1 MAASPPNIPHGP
13 GVVRRP
19 NVLRGIVRIARGR
32 ADGLDQFAG
41 TQQGFLTSLAPLI
54 AFPLVGTV
62 LMLLNGGGAPAITDL
77 LATVA
82 VLLAPPVL
90 SYELARLW
98 GRQAYWLR
106 FATAFNWCQWLLPML
121 ASVLLMG
128 LGLLLRT
135 GLSEQTATG
144 ALVLA
149 LGGYAL
155 WLHWFLARHGLAL
168 SPFRA
173 AILVVVVN
181 LGTALLVL
189 APRLLAL
196 QRT

>member
-1 MAASPPNIPHGP
+1 
-13 GVVRRP
+13 
-19 NVLRGIVRIARGR
+19 
-32 ADGLDQFAG
+32 
-41 TQQGFLTSLAPLI
+41 
-54 AFPLVGTV
+54 
-62 LMLLNGGGAPAITDL
+62 
-77 LATVA
+77 
-82 VLLAPPVL
+82 
-90 SYELARLW
+90 
-98 GRQAYWLR
+98 
-106 FATAFNWCQWLLPML
+106 ML